1 VAARKTGIME
11 TGPISTN
18 SVMVFLMV
26 KAKIES
32 IIHRGWMEYVHP
44 YGREMSG
51 LFFSRQA
58 LNV

>member
-1 VAARKTGIME
+1 ME